1 MKNFFNDS
9 EDSQEDKLTKEDKIQ
24 ILIKIVPILLI
35 IVILLITFVVNKN
48 KNQKPDEA
56 EQDTV
61 STDIIVPSPSASVV
75 PDTEDS
81 PSPDVAAPEAEAS
94 PESVPEAAATATPDP
109 AEETLDFSK
118 VKFDTQAQLKEMM
131 SYWEQGNQKALD
143 DLANLDR
150 FRAMSYQLKGTNK
163 FYYAGETNTDG
174 KPNGTGIAVYADN
187 RYYYGAWKNG
197 VREGEGR
204 WMHYHIQASANSKD
218 VYLFHQYS
226 GSFKNDLPDGSGSE
240 HYDFVTERLQKDTRY
255 YSNFIGTYKQG
266 LLDGSFYITT
276 IDQNN
281 NFEEWNATAKMGSF
295 VYLSKEKDKQGCRP
309 ALVDTEDE
317 QNFIWLS
324 DKENQNWGVKCY
336 IRGEN

>member
-94 PESVPEAAATATPDP
+94 PESVPEAAATPDP

-163 FYYAGETNTDG
+163 FYYAGETNADG

-204 WMHYHIQASANSKD
+204 WMHYHIQASANLKD

>member
-35 IVILLITFVVNKN
+35 IVILLITFVINRN
-48 KNQKPDEA
+48 KNQKTDETP
-56 EQDTV
+56 QDVV
-61 STDIIVPSPSASVV
+61 STEIIVPSSSAPLASTA
-75 PDTEDS
+75 DEGASMDAES
-81 PSPDVAAPEAEAS
+81 PEAAASPEATPEAEA
-94 PESVPEAAATATPDP
+94 TPDSE
-109 AEETLDFSK
+109 EETLDFDN
-118 VKFDTQAQLKEMM
+118 VEFDTQAQLKEMM

-143 DLANLDR
+143 DLAYLDR
-150 FRAMSYQLKGTNK
+150 FCAMSYQLKGTNK
-163 FYYAGETNTDG
+163 FYYVGETNTDG

-187 RYYYGAWKNG
+187 QYYYGAWKNG
-197 VREGEGR
+197 VREGEGC
-204 WMHYHIQASANSKD
+204 WMHYHIHASANSKD

-240 HYDFVTERLQKDTRY
+240 HYDFVMERLQKDTRY

-266 LLDGSFYITT
+266 LLDGTFYITT
-276 IDQNN
+276 IDQKDS
-281 NFEEWNATAKMGSF
+281 FEEWNATAKMGSF
-295 VYLSKEKDKQGCRP
+295 VYLSQGKEKQGCRP

>member
-24 ILIKIVPILLI
+24 IIIKIVPILLI

-48 KNQKPDEA
+48 KNQKPDETP
-56 EQDTV
+56 QDVV
-61 STDIIVPSPSASVV
+61 STEIIVPSSSPSAVQE
-75 PDTEDS
+75 TEAD
-81 PSPDVAAPEAEAS
+81 PSPDVAASKATAS
-94 PESVPEAAATATPDP
+94 LKPTPEAAATATPDLE
-109 AEETLDFSK
+109 EETLDFSK

-143 DLANLDR
+143 DLAYLDR

-163 FYYAGETNTDG
+163 FYYAGETNADG

-187 RYYYGAWKNG
+187 QYYYGAWKNG

-204 WMHYHIQASANSKD
+204 FMHYHIHSSANSRD

-276 IDQNN
+276 IDRKN

-295 VYLSKEKDKQGCRP
+295 VYLSREKDKQGCRP

>member
-9 EDSQEDKLTKEDKIQ
+9 EDSQEDKLTKEDKIR

-35 IVILLITFVVNKN
+35 IVILLITFVVNRN
-48 KNQKPDEA
+48 KSQEPEDA
-56 EQDTV
+56 QQDTV
-61 STDIIVPSPSASVV
+61 STEIIVPSPSASVAPAAEEAAS
-75 PDTEDS
+75 PDTES
-81 PSPDVAAPEAEAS
+81 PEATAS
-94 PESVPEAAATATPDP
+94 PESAPEAAVTAAPDQ

-150 FRAMSYQLKGTNK
+150 FRAMSYQLKGTNR
-163 FYYAGETNTDG
+163 FYYAGETNADG

-187 RYYYGAWKNG
+187 QYYYGAWKNG

-204 WMHYHIQASANSKD
+204 WMHYHIHASANSKD

-240 HYDFVTERLQKDTRY
+240 HYDFVTERLQKNTRY

-266 LLDGSFYITT
+266 LLDGAFYITT
-276 IDQNN
+276 IDQMD

>member
-9 EDSQEDKLTKEDKIQ
+9 EDSQEDKLTKEDKFQ

-48 KNQKPDEA
+48 KNQKPEDA
-56 EQDTV
+56 PQDTV
-61 STDIIVPSPSASVV
+61 STEIIVSSPSASVAPAAEDSAS
-75 PDTEDS
+75 PDTE
-81 PSPDVAAPEAEAS
+81 S
-94 PESVPEAAATATPDP
+94 PEVTAYPEMTPEAAATATPDP
-109 AEETLDFSK
+109 EEETLDFSN
-118 VKFDTQAQLKEMM
+118 VKFDTQTQLKEMM

-163 FYYAGETNTDG
+163 FYYAGETNADG
-174 KPNGTGIAVYADN
+174 KPDGMGIAVYADN
-187 RYYYGAWKNG
+187 QYYYGAWKNG
-197 VREGEGR
+197 VRKGEGR
-204 WMHYHIQASANSKD
+204 WMHYHIHASTNSKD

-266 LLDGSFYITT
+266 LLDGTFYITT
-276 IDQNN
+276 IDQKDS
-281 NFEEWNATAKMGSF
+281 FEEWNATAKMGSF
-295 VYLSKEKDKQGCRP
+295 VYLSQGKDKQGCRP

>member
-35 IVILLITFVVNKN
+35 IVILLITFVVNRN
-48 KNQKPDEA
+48 KNQKSDEP
-56 EQDTV
+56 EQDAV
-61 STDIIVPSPSASVV
+61 STEIIVPSPSASVA
-75 PDTEDS
+75 PSTYESTSPATES
-81 PSPDVAAPEAEAS
+81 PEAVAS
-94 PESVPEAAATATPDP
+94 PETTPEASATATPDP
-109 AEETLDFSK
+109 EEETLDFSK
-118 VKFDTQAQLKEMM
+118 VEFDTQAQLKEMM

-163 FYYAGETNTDG
+163 FYYAGETNADG
-174 KPNGTGIAVYADN
+174 KPNGMGIAVYADN
-187 RYYYGAWKNG
+187 QYYYGAWKNG

-204 WMHYHIQASANSKD
+204 WMHYHIYTSDSKD

-255 YSNFIGTYKQG
+255 FSNFIGTYKQG
-266 LLDGSFYITT
+266 LLDGTFYITT
-276 IDQNN
+276 IDKKNN
-281 NFEEWNATAKMGSF
+281 LEEWNATAKMGSF
-295 VYLSKEKDKQGCRP
+295 VYLSREKDKQGCRP

>member
-35 IVILLITFVVNKN
+35 IVILLITFVVNRN
-48 KNQKPDEA
+48 KNQKPDESP
-56 EQDTV
+56 QDAV
-61 STDIIVPSPSASVV
+61 STEIIVSSPSASVV
-75 PDTEDS
+75 PTADEDASTDTES
-81 PSPDVAAPEAEAS
+81 PEVTVFPETTPEAD
-94 PESVPEAAATATPDP
+94 ATATPDP
-109 AEETLDFSK
+109 EEETLDFSK

-187 RYYYGAWKNG
+187 QYYYGAWKNG

-204 WMHYHIQASANSKD
+204 WMHYHIHASANSKD

-240 HYDFVTERLQKDTRY
+240 HYDFVMECLQKDTRY

-266 LLDGSFYITT
+266 LLDGTVYITT
-276 IDQNN
+276 IDQKK

-324 DKENQNWGVKCY
+324 DNENQNWGVKCY

>member
-48 KNQKPDEA
+48 KNQKPEDA
-56 EQDTV
+56 PQDTV
-61 STDIIVPSPSASVV
+61 STEIIVSSPSASVAPAAEDSAS
-75 PDTEDS
+75 PDTES
-81 PSPDVAAPEAEAS
+81 PEATAS
-94 PESVPEAAATATPDP
+94 PEMTPEAAATATPDP
-109 AEETLDFSK
+109 EEETLDFSN
-118 VKFDTQAQLKEMM
+118 VKFDTQTQLKEMM

-163 FYYAGETNTDG
+163 FYYAGETNADG
-174 KPNGTGIAVYADN
+174 KPDGMGIAVYADN
-187 RYYYGAWKNG
+187 QYYYGAWKNG

-204 WMHYHIQASANSKD
+204 WMHYHIHASTNSKD
-218 VYLFHQYS
+218 VYRFHQYS

-266 LLDGSFYITT
+266 LLDGTFYITT
-276 IDQNN
+276 IDQKDS
-281 NFEEWNATAKMGSF
+281 FEEWNATAKMGSF

>member
-1 MKNFFNDS
+1 M
-9 EDSQEDKLTKEDKIQ
+9 
-24 ILIKIVPILLI
+24 
-35 IVILLITFVVNKN
+35 
-48 KNQKPDEA
+48 
-56 EQDTV
+56 
-61 STDIIVPSPSASVV
+61 
-75 PDTEDS
+75 
-81 PSPDVAAPEAEAS
+81 
-94 PESVPEAAATATPDP
+94 
-109 AEETLDFSK
+109 
-118 VKFDTQAQLKEMM
+118 KFDTQAHLKEMM

-143 DLANLDR
+143 DLAYLDR

-163 FYYAGETNTDG
+163 FYYAGETNADG

-187 RYYYGAWKNG
+187 QYYYGAWKNG

-204 WMHYHIQASANSKD
+204 FMHYHIHSSANSKD

-276 IDQNN
+276 IDRKN

-295 VYLSKEKDKQGCRP
+295 VYLSREKDKQGCRP

>member
-163 FYYAGETNTDG
+163 FYYAGETNADG

-276 IDQNN
+276 IDQKN
-281 NFEEWNATAKMGSF
+281 NFEFAKSVSKLPNA
-295 VYLSKEKDKQGCRP
+295 
-309 ALVDTEDE
+309 
-317 QNFIWLS
+317 
-324 DKENQNWGVKCY
+324 
-336 IRGEN
+336 

>member
-35 IVILLITFVVNKN
+35 IVILLITFVVNRN
-48 KNQKPDEA
+48 KNQKPDESP
-56 EQDTV
+56 QDAV
-61 STDIIVPSPSASVV
+61 STEIIVSSPSASVV
-75 PDTEDS
+75 LTADEDASTDTES
-81 PSPDVAAPEAEAS
+81 PEVTVFPETTPEAD
-94 PESVPEAAATATPDP
+94 ATATPDP
-109 AEETLDFSK
+109 EEETLDFSK

-187 RYYYGAWKNG
+187 QYYYGEWKNG

-204 WMHYHIQASANSKD
+204 WMHYHIHASANSKD

-240 HYDFVTERLQKDTRY
+240 HYDFVMECLQKDTRY

-266 LLDGSFYITT
+266 LLDGTVYITT
-276 IDQNN
+276 IDQKK

-324 DKENQNWGVKCY
+324 DNENQNWGVKCY